1 LGKNAQNQQLGQ
13 KEGIVLII
21 AMLQSLILLN
31 GGWISQM
38 NARIPGIH
46 YTVYQPVPIVRGLY
60 HQALELTSKRF
71 QGLQNE
77 IEVIGDTLLE
87 YAFEL
92 LVQNP
97 NVGVA

>member
-31 GGWISQM
+31 GGWIGQM

-46 YTVYQPVPIVRGLY
+46 YTVYQPVPIVGGLH
-60 HQALELTSKRF
+60 HQAPESVTKRF
-71 QGLQNE
+71 QCLQNE
-77 IEVIGDTLLE
+77 VKVIADTFLEDVIELWV
-87 YAFEL
+87 
-92 LVQNP
+92 
-97 NVGVA
+97 